1 MLDYKMTQV
10 QYIGK
15 SLLLMN
21 LLFDLSICLTQ
32 NKWVML
38 SWLLI
43 FTAQE
48 AIRVKCASKIGY
60 LGSEMN
66 FWHFMDLLKLVF
78 ICIFLV
84 QDFPSTFSLLMLI
97 AWMSTLSE
105 MRIFP
110 KLRVFIDMLTVV
122 ILDMRQFAIVI
133 SFVFI
138 AVANSFYFDDLIR
151 HGGAQIDG

>member
-1 MLDYKMTQV
+1 MTQV

-60 LGSEMN
+60 LGSELN
-66 FWHFMDLLKLVF
+66 FWHFMDLLKLTF